1 MPQDEVTAPKDNLH
15 IPFVFFEKVKDV
27 SNFPLKSSNTNKMFL
42 WLFRILAEEVDKKE
56 AIKTD
61 LKDGNLS

>member
-1 MPQDEVTAPKDNLH
+1 VPQDEVTAPKDNLH

-42 WLFRILAEEVDKKE
+42 WLFRILADETDNKTEIIFSLKALAKK
-56 AIKTD
+56 
-61 LKDGNLS
+61 